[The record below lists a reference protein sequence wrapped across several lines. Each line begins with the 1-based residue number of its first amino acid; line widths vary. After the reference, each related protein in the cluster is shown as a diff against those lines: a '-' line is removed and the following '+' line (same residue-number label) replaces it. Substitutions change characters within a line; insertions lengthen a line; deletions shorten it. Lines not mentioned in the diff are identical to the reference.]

1 MAVAWVGSVNPTRLT
16 GRNEPEGDALCLDS
30 AFVSDDVHV
39 DTTLVNK

>member
-1 MAVAWVGSVNPTRLT
+1 MAVAWVGSVNPPRLT
-16 GRNEPEGDALCLDS
+16 CRNEPDGDDLCIDT